1 MWQVIGQSK
10 AVELLRRSLNS
21 ERLSHAYLFVG
32 QPHVGKMTLAVNL
45 AQALNCEQ
53 AERPCGQCR
62 SCLHIASDNHPD
74 VQVVSRATGSDSGDA
89 STKKEISITQIKEI
103 QRYAALQPYEGRYRV
118 FIIDGAEYLNEESAN
133 CLLKTL
139 EEPPPRVLFVLLTV
153 NDGRLLPTIIS
164 RCQRVELFPLSASVI
179 EQALIEH
186 WKVAPEKAGLL
197 SRLCHGGIGW
207 AACAAQD
214 ESLVQERSQKLE
226 ELVSLSDAS
235 LDQRFAFA
243 ARLATQFSKN
253 RDAVK
258 EMLELWL
265 EWWRDVILTEEG
277 CIQFVTNVDR
287 EAILHNHAECYN
299 LTGIRGF
306 IEAIRDAQRQL
317 EQNANPRLVL
327 EVLMLS
333 ITNRGER
340 KAKVPQIQGLSD

>member
-1 MWQVIGQSK
+1 MWQVIGQSR

-32 QPHVGKMTLAVNL
+32 QPHVGKMTLAINL

-53 AERPCGQCR
+53 AERPCGKCR
-62 SCLHIASDNHPD
+62 SCLHIAAGNHPD
-74 VQVVSRATGSDSGDA
+74 VQVLSRTTNAAPGEA
-89 STKKEISITQIKEI
+89 STNKEISIAQIKEV
-103 QRYAALQPYEGRYRV
+103 QRSAALQPYEGRHRV

-139 EEPPPRVLFVLLTV
+139 EEPPPKVLFILLTV

-164 RCQRVELFPLSASVI
+164 RCQRVELFPLPASVI

-186 WKVAPEKAGLL
+186 WKVTPEKARVL
-197 SRLCHGGIGW
+197 SRLCRGGIGW
-207 AACAAQD
+207 AVCAAQD
-214 ESLVQERSQKLE
+214 ESLVQERSQKLD
-226 ELVSLSDAS
+226 ELVSLNDAS

-243 ARLATQFSKN
+243 ARLAAQFAKN
-253 RDAVK
+253 RDSVE

-265 EWWRDVILTEEG
+265 EWWRDAILTKEG
-277 CIQFVTNVDR
+277 CIQFITNVDK

-299 LTGIRGF
+299 VIGIRGF
-306 IEAIRDAQRQL
+306 IEAIREAHKQL

-333 ITNRGER
+333 IPNKGDRKNR
-340 KAKVPQIQGLSD
+340 VPQLQGLSD